1 MASKRSRATFEADL
15 PAQSAPYVVY
25 GTPLPPL
32 DPKTHDD
39 GSYVPV
45 WKQEV
50 TDEQGRKRL
59 HGAFTG
65 GFSAGYFNTVGS
77 KEGWT
82 PTTFIS
88 SRSNRHKDGAPK
100 QQKAEDFMDD
110 EDIADAEEARKV
122 QTTDA
127 FSGLGSTAGEAAR
140 KAPIIDILRTSGET
154 MGVKLLRKMGWRE
167 GQGIGPKVRRKAR
180 LGEDEQHNAGENQET
195 HLFAPKN
202 SEMIVFVEKNDKKGL
217 GFEGEG
223 HLGQSLLA
231 GQHTNPKT
239 NIAYA
244 EEDELGIGT
253 VAKDGKT
260 KKKPSAR
267 SGFGVG
273 ILNDN
278 GSDDEDPYHMGP
290 KISFNR
296 TIGADKKKKKPLSSS
311 RTAANPLLN
320 SKPVFVSKKT
330 TAGKMASTF
339 CRCHDGRL
347 PLDGFILSS
356 SLDPLASII
365 SSDNQYPPPKI
376 PTDWKSSKALSTSA
390 PDGVAKN
397 YVSAADVAKASKL
410 SPKSRA
416 ALLDE
421 AALPGKSVFDYLSTA
436 ARSRIASATNNSNL
450 PPALNEA
457 STFSNKPSSTKSVQ
471 SLIPQLDSQTAL
483 TALGRGTAGWMPY
496 AEDTAKRSRY
506 RSYLEIRA
514 GLRGA
519 DSEVPERAAGHT
531 TDDWVKEMQEFAH
544 AAQIFKPMTGLM
556 ASRFTS
562 SSSAPKLAS
571 DRPDKASDPSASV
584 EGTDALI
591 SKPAEKK
598 KDEAE
603 EAASLG
609 MFGPLTRSVKE
620 WHPTR
625 LLCKRFNV
633 KPPTHVDPGGEP
645 PGFEGASA
653 SMPQTHSSALPQKR
667 LELVGKQEISAMMKE
682 ANFGRIGT
690 RQTFKVP
697 DTGDSPSEAY
707 QGQVS
712 AAQREEPVMVDPERN
727 DALERERPGE
737 EIFKAVFGSDSEE
750 D

>member
-15 PAQSAPYVVY
+15 PAQPGPYVVY

-32 DPKTHDD
+32 DANIHDK

-82 PTTFIS
+82 PTTFVS
-88 SRSNRHKDGAPK
+88 SRSNRHKDAAPK
-100 QQKAEDFMDD
+100 QQRAEDFMDE
-110 EDIADAEEARKV
+110 EDIADAEEARKI

-127 FSGLGSTAGEAAR
+127 FSALGSTAEEAAR
-140 KAPIIDILRTSGET
+140 NAPIMDILRTSGET
-154 MGVKLLRKMGWRE
+154 MGVKLLRRMGWRE

-180 LGEDEQHNAGENQET
+180 LDEDQDHATGENQEI
-195 HLFAPKN
+195 HLFAPKD
-202 SEMIVFVEKNDKKGL
+202 SEMIAFVKKNDRKGL

-223 HLGQSLLA
+223 HLGESLPA
-231 GQHTNPKT
+231 GQHTHSKPDG
-239 NIAYA
+239 AYA
-244 EEDELGIGT
+244 EEEEFEIGT
-253 VAKDGKT
+253 RAKHSKM

-278 GSDDEDPYHMGP
+278 GSDDEDPHHMGP

-296 TIGADKKKKKPLSSS
+296 IIGSEKKKKPLSSS

-320 SKPVFVSKKT
+320 SKPIFISKKT
-330 TAGKMASTF
+330 AAGKTASTF
-339 CRCHDGRL
+339 RRCHDGRL
-347 PLDGFILSS
+347 PLDGFVLSS
-356 SLDPLASII
+356 SVDPLSSII
-365 SSDNQYPPPKI
+365 SSDNQYPPPNI
-376 PTDWKSSKALSTSA
+376 PTDWKSSKALSTSG
-390 PDGVAKN
+390 PDGVAQN
-397 YVSAADVAKASKL
+397 YLSAADMARASRL

-436 ARSRIASATNNSNL
+436 ARSRIASATNNSSL

-457 STFSNKPSSTKSVQ
+457 SAFSNKPSSTKSVQ

-496 AEDTAKRSRY
+496 AEDTAKRLRY

-519 DSEVPERAAGHT
+519 DSEIPERAPGHT
-531 TDDWVKEMQEFAH
+531 TDDWLKEMQEFAH
-544 AAQIFKPMTGLM
+544 AAQIFKPMTGMM

-571 DRPDKASDPSASV
+571 DRPDKASDPSSV

-591 SKPAEKK
+591 SKPTEKK

-609 MFGPLTRSVKE
+609 MFGPLTRSIKE

-645 PGFEGASA
+645 PGSDGASGSA
-653 SMPQTHSSALPQKR
+653 VQQTHSSALPQKR
-667 LELVGKQEISAMMKE
+667 LELVGKQEINAMMKE

-690 RQTFKVP
+690 RETFKVS
-697 DTGDSPSEAY
+697 DVGDSPREASRD
-707 QGQVS
+707 QVS
-712 AAQREEPVMVDPERN
+712 AAQREDPVVVDPERN